1 MVISRLLAVGLC
13 ASIGGACA
21 DGASRKTSET
31 PPQAAA
37 TPTDAPSQAA
47 VSEPEADA
55 PPSTKAAEGT
65 STKAAEDGGGALAI
79 AQTPPPEPKSNPYIA
94 PPVRTE
100 GDLTVHA
107 PPKEPRDPG
116 FVGRLRSHT
125 EGSLTK
131 GSPRT
136 WVGPQVPGFVAL
148 LVDTMELF
156 LLDRVG
162 DEFVA
167 FYREPY
173 GAGGCDTGSGNNCRY
188 MARLYDID
196 GKEQWSVMLH
206 DLLSS
211 SSQIEIQDMRYAD
224 GTLYFNEACQS
235 YSSGAGG
242 KCSALV
248 AYDPVAKEVRW
259 RTKHL
264 VSNGRFLVHGDYV
277 VTGYGFT
284 SEKDFLYVVSR
295 NDGSIMQQIPLRKSA
310 ETIEIADDGLLEVR
324 IYPGTL
330 KLFEMRGWD
339 TAKPKLVKAKRKASG
354 RETVTR

>member
-1 MVISRLLAVGLC
+1 MVISRVLAVGLL

-21 DGASRKTSET
+21 DGAPRKTSES
-31 PPQAAA
+31 PPKAAA
-37 TPTDAPSQAA
+37 SPTDAPKADA
-47 VSEPEADA
+47 PKADAPEPEAAA
-55 PPSTKAAEGT
+55 PT
-65 STKAAEDGGGALAI
+65 STKTAGAGGGALAI
-79 AQTPPPEPKSNPYIA
+79 AEEPTPEPKPNPYIA

-107 PPKEPRDPG
+107 PPKEPSDPG
-116 FVGRLRSHT
+116 FVGRLRAHT

-148 LVDTMELF
+148 LEDTMELF

-173 GAGGCDTGSGNNCRY
+173 GAGGCDTGTANNCRY
-188 MARLYDID
+188 MARLYGID
-196 GKEQWSVMLH
+196 GEEQWSVMLH

-211 SSQIEIQDMRYAD
+211 SSQLEIQDMRYAD

-235 YSSGAGG
+235 YSSGAKG

-264 VSNGRFLVHGDYV
+264 VSNGRFLVQGDYV

-295 NDGSIMQQIPLRKSA
+295 NDGSIMQKIPLPKSA

-330 KLFEMRGWD
+330 KLFELRGWD

-354 RETVTR
+354 RQTVTR